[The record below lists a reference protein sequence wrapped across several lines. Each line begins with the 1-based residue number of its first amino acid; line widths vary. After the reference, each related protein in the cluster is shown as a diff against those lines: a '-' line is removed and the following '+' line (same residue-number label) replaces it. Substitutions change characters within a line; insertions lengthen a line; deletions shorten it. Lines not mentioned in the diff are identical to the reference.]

1 MIEVRSY
8 RRAFDVERRIYSI
21 DTLRLNPGG
30 VPVRG
35 LAYYLALAA
44 VLVVAARLPL
54 AGLALRAL
62 PWYARKLL
70 LPALLAGALSV
81 LRIDGHTFH
90 VAARALLRFWIEP
103 RRLSRLQRC
112 PPASVWRPEP
122 LLWLPDGSDARMR
135 RLRYTGPGAVLVA
148 REHELRERRA
158 DGSRLAVLPRRAQ
171 QPLADA
177 SVIVL
182 ARGARLRV
190 LPAQP
195 AAERA

>member
-8 RRAFDVERRIYSI
+8 RRAFDVERRIYSV

-35 LAYYLALAA
+35 LAYYLALATL
-44 VLVVAARLPL
+44 LVAAARLPL
-54 AGLALRAL
+54 AGLVLRAL
-62 PWYARKLL
+62 PWYARELA

-81 LRIDGHTFH
+81 LRIDGRTFH

-148 REHELRERRA
+148 REHELRA
-158 DGSRLAVLPRRAQ
+158 GGSRIAVRPRRAQ

-182 ARGARLRV
+182 ARGVRLRV
-190 LPAQP
+190 VPARP
-195 AAERA
+195 AAEPA